1 MVNRIGGLA
10 SGMDIDALVAKL
22 MQAER
27 SPLIKLQ
34 QKKTTF
40 EWQRDAYRG
49 VNTKLQ
55 TFDKYIADNLIL
67 KSMKSKT
74 SSISNDKYATAIAT
88 PSASGSLSLEG
99 VSQLASAARGLG
111 EQINATADTKL
122 SELPSGAITG
132 PVNIKLKAIKPDGTM
147 PKEGTDIA
155 IDGSMTI
162 SQVVDKIN
170 NSNAGV
176 SALFE
181 NGRLSI
187 TAKNTGDS
195 KEGAEVQVDAGAEVF
210 KSLGFTNLNAT
221 GDLADGGKNAIFKV
235 NGISTERSSN
245 TFNISGYNLTLKETF
260 NSGGTMNEMLSL
272 SFNERKNAA
281 ADKPIKQATYDAK
294 KLVYEAALENYNDAF
309 LGNLSAAE
317 REAYGKISLEA
328 RPLLGGLDYNQAKKL
343 AEIDYTDEV
352 AARAAIANL
361 TEADGFT
368 QEEKDSLI
376 EVSID
381 NLKAVTEFV
390 KDPNLTEGTYNKF
403 SGVSKLEGRFAPLD
417 KEKLKG
423 LSGLEQAL
431 ATAFADN
438 KIDLTADD
446 PLATLDEGPLKDKLK
461 ELSFDKN
468 TLVALKDLSGDQLE
482 TLTGAAVAQGE
493 LIKASDEFKVADAA
507 NKAAIS
513 RDEKAEL
520 NYKQLYKENIYKAAD
535 GDFETAYKAHT
546 DAIDAGATAPTVP
559 GDTTTVDP
567 VTITSTTNVDEMMTK
582 IKDFVATYNGIMKD
596 LSDQTK
602 ETKYRSFAPLT
613 DEQRKDMSESEIK
626 LWEEKA
632 KSGLLRG
639 DALVR
644 SGVSNMRALVYQEN
658 ASVENTKFNTLFNVG
673 ITTTKNYSDGGQLEI
688 NETKLRKALEEDP
701 DAVAALFSN
710 IEGKQKDTV
719 TVTDKDGNVTTK
731 EADTRGYLQKLRDS
745 MKSFQE
751 DIEKKAGRS
760 SSTEQTYSI
769 GKSIVDADK
778 RIATWQTKLQNIEA
792 RYWKQFSAMEAAINK
807 ANSQAGMFMQQ

>member
-22 MQAER
+22 MQAEK

-34 QKKTTF
+34 QKKTTY

-55 TFDKYIADNLIL
+55 TFDKYIADNLVL

-74 SSISNDKYATAIAT
+74 AAISNDKYASAIAT
-88 PSASGSLSLEG
+88 PSASGTLSLEG

-111 EQINATADTKL
+111 DQINATPDTKL
-122 SELPSGAITG
+122 SELGISSGI
-132 PVNIKLKAIKPDGTM
+132 IKLNAIRPDGTM
-147 PKEGTDIA
+147 PAEGTEIA
-155 IDGSMTI
+155 VDESWTI
-162 SQVVDKIN
+162 STFVEKIN
-170 NSNAGV
+170 GSNAGV

-187 TAKNTGDS
+187 TAKNTGDN
-195 KEGAEVQVDAGAEVF
+195 KKGAEVQVSTGADVF
-210 KSLGFTNLNAT
+210 KSLGFKQLNAT

-235 NGISTERSSN
+235 NGISSERSSN

-260 NSGGTMNEMLSL
+260 NTGGTMNELLSL
-272 SFNERKNAA
+272 SFTERKNAA
-281 ADKPIKQATYDAK
+281 EDLPIKEAVYNEK
-294 KLVYEAALENYNDAF
+294 KAAYEAALEKYNKAF
-309 LGNLSAAE
+309 LGNLSGAQKEGYA
-317 REAYGKISLEA
+317 KISLET
-328 RPLLGGLDYNQAKKL
+328 RPLLAGLDYKQVEELAK
-343 AEIDYTDEV
+343 IDFTDEK
-352 AARAAIANL
+352 AAREAIANL
-361 TEADGFT
+361 PEESFTKELKEALGT
-368 QEEKDSLI
+368 
-376 EVSID
+376 VPID
-381 NLKAVTEFV
+381 NLKEITELV
-390 KDPNLTEGTYNKF
+390 KDQSLTKADYEAF
-403 SGVSKLEGRFAPLD
+403 SDVAKLERTFAPLD
-417 KEKLKG
+417 KEKLRG
-423 LSGLEQAL
+423 LLGLEQEL

-446 PLATLDEGPLKDKLK
+446 PFANLDEGPLKEKLK
-461 ELSFDKN
+461 TLELDMA
-468 TLVALKDLSGDQLE
+468 TLVTLKDLSGDQIE

-493 LIKASDEFKVADAA
+493 LTKAHNEFNAADAA

-520 NYKQLYKENIYKAAD
+520 NFKQLYKEQIYTGKEE
-535 GDFETAYKAHT
+535 DFEAAYEAYIK
-546 DAIDAGATAPTVP
+546 AIDADPDATAPTVP
-559 GDTTTVDP
+559 GDTTTVPP
-567 VTITSTTNVDEMMTK
+567 VSITSTTNVDEMMTK
-582 IKDFVATYNGIMKD
+582 IKDFVATYNGLMKD

-602 ETKYRSFAPLT
+602 ETKYRSYAPLT
-613 DEQRKDMSESEIK
+613 DEQRKEMSENEIK

-632 KSGLLRG
+632 KSGLLRSDTLLRNG
-639 DALVR
+639 L
-644 SGVSNMRALVYQEN
+644 SNMRALVYQEN
-658 ASVENTKFNTLFNVG
+658 SSVANPKFNTLFNVG

-688 NETKLRKALEEDP
+688 DESKLRKALEEDP

-710 IEGKQKDTV
+710 IEGKQKDTIM
-719 TVTDKDGNVTTK
+719 VTDKDGNVSTK

-751 DIEKKAGRS
+751 DIEKKAGRA

-778 RIATWQTKLQNIEA
+778 RIAAWQTKLQNIEA
-792 RYWKQFSAMEAAINK
+792 RYWKQFSAMESAINK
-807 ANSQAGMFMQQ
+807 ANSQASMFMQQ